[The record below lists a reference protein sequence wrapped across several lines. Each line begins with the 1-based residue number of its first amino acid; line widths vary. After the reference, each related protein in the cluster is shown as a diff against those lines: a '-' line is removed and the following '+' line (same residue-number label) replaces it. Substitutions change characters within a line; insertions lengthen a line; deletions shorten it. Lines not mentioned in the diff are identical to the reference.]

1 MKKFILLFIIISR
14 LYSQNSPL
22 EYYSQEI
29 IPTEIS
35 WIYDDLSGVTL
46 NSSSNTLF
54 MIENDEGKIWE
65 LDTNFNY
72 IRTIL
77 GGQFGDEEDI
87 VYLNNDDYAIVTEEG
102 DLYIGKLNLS
112 DNDIDPSDFQKITF
126 NQHNGNSG

>member
-1 MKKFILLFIIISR
+1 MKKFILLFIIISC

-65 LDTNFNY
+65 LDTNFNH

-87 VYLNNDDYAIVTEEG
+87 VYLNNDCL
-102 DLYIGKLNLS
+102 LYTS
-112 DNDIDPSDFQKITF
+112 PSPRD
-126 NQHNGNSG
+126 